1 MNFYIVVHLL
11 MGVSLGA
18 AAHTQKLAGISPA
31 QTPKWAWGPLGSLSA
46 TFAFFAAIAAVITT
60 VVQYPVLW
68 ALATLAEL
76 VAGAFIA
83 GFIPTGLRFLF
94 ALIAIPLNVVIL
106 GALWGFWYIG

>member
-1 MNFYIVVHLL
+1 MNFYIVVHIL
-11 MGVSLGA
+11 MGISTGA
-18 AAHTQKLAGISPA
+18 AAHTQKLAGISPSQA
-31 QTPKWAWGPLGSLSA
+31 PKWAYGPLGSLSA
-46 TFAFFAAIAAVITT
+46 TFAFFAAVAAVITT
-60 VVQYPVLW
+60 AVQYPIVW

-83 GFIPTGLRFLF
+83 GLIPTGLRFLF